1 MISAAPVSVQTSGRS
16 PNTATPMISANTRR
30 ERPFHEHILDR
41 KAGHRGHH
49 QNDAAQIVPHA
60 SDRQPFFAGM
70 P

>member
-1 MISAAPVSVQTSGRS
+1 
-16 PNTATPMISANTRR
+16 MISANTRR

-41 KAGHRGHH
+41 KAGHQGHH